1 MKIGHLIAYPDGTLQ
16 FENCQDAA
24 GNDEY
29 DDNKFMR
36 RSILAGSRTLGDRT
50 HSEARS
56 NQGSKFRRSQIGD
69 IANKDG
75 DNMTLDKR
83 STSLYSS
90 VRVNKGGFS
99 RVSKGT
105 SVMTPFTNVG
115 GEPSRYG
122 GRNRTLK
129 QWYEGKA
136 FNPGSKNMGYALNK
150 RELGMNAT
158 EIYSQFSKQGHDEM
172 FESMRKSTNYSQT
185 QEDEE
190 ML

>member
-1 MKIGHLIAYPDGTLQ
+1 M
-16 FENCQDAA
+16 
-24 GNDEY
+24 
-29 DDNKFMR
+29 
-36 RSILAGSRTLGDRT
+36 DRAT
-50 HSEARS
+50 SEQKSQA
-56 NQGSKFRRSQIGD
+56 SKFRRSHMGD
-69 IANKDG
+69 MSRNEGTAV
-75 DNMTLDKR
+75 DKR

-99 RVSKGT
+99 RISKGT

-158 EIYSQFSKQGHDEM
+158 EIYSQFSKQGHEEL
-172 FESMRKSTNYSQT
+172 FENMRRSTNLSQAA
-185 QEDEE
+185 EESE
-190 ML
+190 MLESLKNNQFLPEVTFEQFLQKKVQRGKRTLFSNKPTSEHARQYMKEYI